1 MLEEISVGPALAAP
15 AATTTA
21 VASAPAAAATDAI
34 TSPSHTSPSLELDAA
49 TGIVVIQY
57 RNQEGQVELSIPNQ
71 KQLDAYAANP
81 LSAFTKDGSASTG
94 STTA

>member
-1 MLEEISVGPALAAP
+1 
-15 AATTTA
+15 
-21 VASAPAAAATDAI
+21 
-34 TSPSHTSPSLELDAA
+34 LDVA

-71 KQLDAYAANP
+71 QQLNAYAANP
-81 LSAFTKDGSASTG
+81 LSAFTKTGSANSG

>member
-1 MLEEISVGPALAAP
+1 MLEEVAIGPVLVAPSTTLTAAPAP
-15 AATTTA
+15 AAT
-21 VASAPAAAATDAI
+21 VNDAL
-34 TSPSHTSPSLELDAA
+34 TSPAHTSPSLELDAA

-71 KQLDAYAANP
+71 QQLNAYAANP
-81 LSAFTKDGSASTG
+81 LSAFTKSGSTNAG